1 MPSLVIDASF
11 AIALVL
17 LDEARPP
24 ASMVALLEKGGAV
37 VPALWHLEVGNT
49 LIVAERRRRIT
60 AAALDRTA
68 DDLAA
73 LPIMIDE
80 RPVLETWRTS
90 IALASR
96 HRLTVYDAAYLELAR
111 RLRLPLATLDRDL
124 RKAAKAEGVTF

>member
-1 MPSLVIDASF
+1 
-11 AIALVL
+11 
-17 LDEARPP
+17 
-24 ASMVALLEKGGAV
+24 MVALLEKGGAV